1 LRQIADGGTLHPVSK
16 TEKKD
21 KSEDSS
27 GVWIVRDVPRD
38 LMRRARGAAAL
49 QGKSVKGILIELM
62 EDYLQELEKKGLLPK
77 GK

>member
-1 LRQIADGGTLHPVSK
+1 MRPMSK
-16 TEKKD
+16 PGKKD
-21 KSEDSS
+21 KQGKLH

-38 LMRRARGAAAL
+38 LMRRAKAAAAL

-62 EDYLQELEKKGLLPK
+62 EGYLQEMEKKGLLPK

>member
-1 LRQIADGGTLHPVSK
+1 VDRSY
-16 TEKKD
+16 
-21 KSEDSS
+21 
-27 GVWIVRDVPRD
+27 VPRD

>member
-1 LRQIADGGTLHPVSK
+1 MEAR
-16 TEKKD
+16 
-21 KSEDSS
+21 

-62 EDYLQELEKKGLLPK
+62 EDYLQELERKGILPK

>member
-1 LRQIADGGTLHPVSK
+1 MPK
-16 TEKKD
+16 TQKQERPM
-21 KSEDSS
+21 EAR

-62 EDYLQELEKKGLLPK
+62 EDYLQELERKGILPK

>member
-1 LRQIADGGTLHPVSK
+1 MRPMSK
-16 TEKKD
+16 PEKKD
-21 KSEDSS
+21 KQGEPR

-38 LMRRARGAAAL
+38 VMRRARAAAAL

-62 EDYLQELEKKGLLPK
+62 EGYLQELEKKGLLPK